1 MIRMSLRRNDI
12 CILVQCRAPATIFRG
27 VVARAAV
34 LTNLPLRRFQTNH
47 RGR

>member
-27 VVARAAV
+27 VVAHAPV
-34 LTNLPLRRFQTNH
+34 LTNQPLSRFKMNY